1 MTDHLNSQILDFR
14 NLIINSFGYN
24 GNPNLPINLSL
35 LPYSSLKFHRFLSSI
50 AQFVTTDELAL
61 ISPLSTIAD
70 VELCLSTQSN
80 HKHDESFCNL
90 PQNHGLPNIPLLN
103 RSSFIIGVGTD
114 IENVD
119 RSSMFLAKESAHL
132 RSSLFHPSEILH
144 CLSASAP
151 ELSMLGIFCAKEATI
166 KACSRYIDVDFNDI
180 VVYWDK
186 CGAPLCRLRSNSG
199 IILHIS
205 ISHTTTFVTATAV
218 ASR

>member
-1 MTDHLNSQILDFR
+1 MTEHLNSQILDFR

-35 LPYSSLKFHRFLSSI
+35 LPYSSLKFHRFLSSL
-50 AQFVTTDELAL
+50 AMFVNTDELAL

-70 VELCLSTQSN
+70 VELYLSNQANHKPKESVYNSTQNTS
-80 HKHDESFCNL
+80 SSVL
-90 PQNHGLPNIPLLN
+90 PLIN

-119 RSSMFLAKESAHL
+119 HSSMFLVKESAHL

-144 CLSASAP
+144 CLRSSDP
-151 ELSMLGIFCAKEATI
+151 ELSMLGVFCAKEATI
-166 KACSRYIDVDFNDI
+166 KACSRYIDVDFKDI
-180 VVYWDK
+180 IVYWDK

-199 IILHIS
+199 IIIHIS
-205 ISHTTTFVTATAV
+205 ISHTTTFATATAL